1 MVAAASMLYGN
12 KSEVH
17 AGTAWW
23 ASLSGNTAVCCNH
36 CSGSGNLGRN
46 GRGAY
51 VKSENKD
58 VEREEAPS
66 KSTFSHALEVR

>member
-1 MVAAASMLYGN
+1 VVAAASMLYGT

-23 ASLSGNTAVCCNH
+23 ASLSGNTALSSNH
-36 CSGSGNLGRN
+36 CSGSGDLGRD

-58 VEREEAPS
+58 VESEEAPS
-66 KSTFSHALEVR
+66 ESTFSHAL